1 MRDTIIAPI
10 TWLQTVSQKIPDAVI
25 ALVARLAA
33 ATPFW
38 MSGQN
43 KIDGW
48 DFWNVTDSTVF
59 LFEYEYALPLISPTT
74 AASLAS
80 IGEHVLPV
88 LLVLGLLTRL
98 GAAGLIVMTL
108 VIQTLVYP
116 EAWSVHIMWF
126 APLAYL
132 LARGGG
138 ALSLDHLLGLDR
150 PQ

>member
-1 MRDTIIAPI
+1 MRDTLIAPI
-10 TWLQTVSQKIPDAVI
+10 KLLQTASHQLPEALI
-25 ALVARLAA
+25 ALIARLAA

-38 MSGQN
+38 KSGQN

-80 IGEHVLPV
+80 IGEHILPM
-88 LLVLGLLTRL
+88 LLIFGLLTRI
-98 GAAGLIVMTL
+98 GAAGLLMMTFI
-108 VIQTLVYP
+108 IQTLVYP
-116 EAWSVHIMWF
+116 EAWSVHILWF
-126 APLAYL
+126 APLTYL

-138 ALSLDHLLGLDR
+138 TLSLDYLLRIER